1 MNTLFEILVY
11 VWIGISAMMVVTLF
25 LRRRS
30 MKAERA
36 ADPEAVKLNLPEP
49 KAGADEESA
58 ETTPHPALV
67 EADAKKTGA
76 SDINDADA
84 GDDEPT
90 NLFAT
95 TTTDTLDVVVA
106 DDESTEVA
114 EPEPAAESETEQSA
128 SDKSAIDDHNDNYK
142 DDASD
147 SEAPD
152 QHLSGNDELPHL
164 EPRTLID
171 MLDGIEL
178 PYDLTPVTVAV
189 EDPDRHLIF
198 LTTHSN
204 AEEVGTRFADEMIRL
219 GYEFSPVGL
228 DQAIASRN
236 GDMISM
242 TIVPE
247 AANVDEGNGPR
258 YGAAGQGDVALE
270 LWVGDAPTPP
280 RR

>member
-1 MNTLFEILVY
+1 MTTLQQLLLILFY
-11 VWIGISAMMVVTLF
+11 VWIGITAMMVVTIL

-49 KAGADEESA
+49 KAGVDEEPA
-58 ETTPHPALV
+58 EPAPHPALV
-67 EADAKKTGA
+67 GTDVDSDAESYA
-76 SDINDADA
+76 
-84 GDDEPT
+84 DDEPT
-90 NLFAT
+90 SFFAT
-95 TTTDTLDVVVA
+95 TTTDTLDIVV
-106 DDESTEVA
+106 T
-114 EPEPAAESETEQSA
+114 
-128 SDKSAIDDHNDNYK
+128 
-142 DDASD
+142 D
-147 SEAPD
+147 SEAAARDESMSSNDDTDADPGLDDEADSEPSD
-152 QHLSGNDELPHL
+152 QHLSEDSELPHL

-178 PYDLTPVTVAV
+178 PYDLTPVTAAV

-228 DQAIASRN
+228 DQAIASRD

-247 AANVDEGNGPR
+247 AAKVDDGNGPR

-270 LWVGDAPTPP
+270 LWVGDAPSPP

>member
-49 KAGADEESA
+49 KTGVDNEGAEKA
-58 ETTPHPALV
+58 PHPAFV
-67 EADAKKTGA
+67 GADADRAGGPDT
-76 SDINDADA
+76 NDADA

-95 TTTDTLDVVVA
+95 TTTDTLDIVVA
-106 DDESTEVA
+106 DDEAADVTES
-114 EPEPAAESETEQSA
+114 EPAAESETEQSE
-128 SDKSAIDDHNDNYK
+128 SGESAIDDLSDHYK
-142 DDASD
+142 DETSD
-147 SEAPD
+147 SEAAE
-152 QHLSGNDELPHL
+152 QHISDGSELPQL

-178 PYDLTPVTVAV
+178 PYDLTPVTAAV

-247 AANVDEGNGPR
+247 AANVDDGNGPR

-270 LWVGDAPTPP
+270 LWVGDAPSPP